1 MSPGGSGSPP
11 PGLHPNS
18 VRICLLA
25 YEPHGE
31 VRIPGTP
38 TPPTMKI
45 HPPTPRVPSLSL
57 KSRALLSACVCPLLL
72 ICGQASAQRTLAD
85 SAAEFSGIQGQ
96 EDWYYGYRNL
106 TLDGGGNDYDPEN
119 DFIAFPVDGTNFGS
133 DTNAWNGTIFDFFDA
148 GGNTT
153 NPPWTTLGVE
163 SSHPNGTN
171 QDEIHWTV
179 RRWTATEDDLTD
191 PTLLQVEW
199 FISKTAGNTNGQGV
213 TAQIHLNGTMVG
225 KTTIAGDDTTGIT
238 KTVFVTADVGD
249 HIDLVH
255 TSEGPGGNTAD
266 GSDSSLL
273 SMIIS
278 TIVDSDGD
286 QLPDAWEETWAPG
299 DLTVLSGGADFDSD
313 GLSDEEEFAN
323 GTDPGNADT
332 DGDGYP
338 DAEEIDGGSSPSN
351 ALSLP
356 QGAGLA
362 DSREQ
367 FSNVQGAEG
376 WISGYRNYSIDGG
389 GDNYD
394 PNSGF
399 IQFPAEAWR
408 EAQSQWRLAPGGAPW
423 TTLGAENTHPNGT
436 NSAPN
441 EEHWTIR
448 RWVASVDSPTDV
460 RVYWTH
466 RAANTAGDGT
476 TGAIHLNGERVDSIA
491 VSDGVGDTRSY
502 YLTINN
508 GDIIDQVVTPVGVSG
523 NRIDA
528 SDGSANWMRID
539 TKIPAA
545 PVQPNG
551 KYFIPMDAVDSDGD
565 SIPDFIE
572 IDLLGEDLTQLA
584 AGSDWDADGA
594 ADEIEVA
601 SGSNPTIGDTD
612 EDGVDDGAEIET
624 FETDPCNPDSDGDG
638 LNDGDEVF
646 GVPATDPNNAD
657 SDGDGFSDSEE
668 LQAGSDPNS
677 QGDTPL
683 SGTLADSVL
692 SFSEIQGESGWESG
706 YRNVTLDGGGID
718 YDHVADFVPFPAESW
733 RGTGWRLAPGG
744 APWTLL
750 EAENSHPNGTNSAP
764 NEEHWTV
771 RRWTAEGLDG
781 ESAVRI
787 SWSTRKVNPNGD
799 GVTGAVHLNGERL
812 DSAVVSDTAGVNRI
826 YYANISNG
834 DVLDLIL
841 SPQGRTSA
849 IDGSDGSANS
859 MRIDN
864 RIPAVAVQPD
874 GSLFIPANAPDT
886 DEDGIFD
893 LWEEVYF
900 PGDLDQ
906 LSAGSDYDSDGLP
919 DEEEFLAGTN
929 PTLADTDADGLA
941 DGAEAVAGT
950 DPRNSDTDNDSFGDF
965 HEVATGFDPLDGFS
979 NVAENF
985 TAIADSQFDFPFSDD
1000 PQGEYGWTHGY
1011 YDISA
1016 DGEPPANSNFI
1027 PFPSDGT
1034 PFLSEQNFWDGF
1046 AFDWSDA
1053 SGTPVNPPWTAL
1065 GALDGHP
1072 SGDNNGVVHWATRR
1086 WEVDQDAELALHYSV
1101 QKVSAGGNGVTAV
1114 LLHNGQQLH
1123 STTIAGDDILGQ
1135 TAWSFVDA
1143 RAGDYIELALSPRG
1157 VDGSDNDGSD
1167 GSNFYLIID
1176 PTIPENPLQPD
1187 GRPFSP
1193 GEVSD
1198 LRLIDFSYEEGN
1210 VILRWTSNQGQEY
1223 QAQQSSDLQNWTNIG
1238 ATATGAAGGE
1248 TEIIIPDAPAS
1259 ARYYRLLQ
1267 LEP

>member
-1 MSPGGSGSPP
+1 MS
-11 PGLHPNS
+11 
-18 VRICLLA
+18 
-25 YEPHGE
+25 
-31 VRIPGTP
+31 
-38 TPPTMKI
+38 PTMKI
-45 HPPTPRVPSLSL
+45 SPPTPRVPSLSL
-57 KSRALLSACVCPLLL
+57 KRRAILSACVCPLLL
-72 ICGQASAQRTLAD
+72 ICGQASAQSTLAD

-106 TLDGGGNDYDPEN
+106 TLDGGGNDYDPET

-171 QDEIHWTV
+171 QAETHWTV
-179 RRWTATEDDLTD
+179 RRWTATENDLTD

-199 FISKTAGNTNGQGV
+199 FISKTAGNPNGQGV
-213 TAQIHLNGTMVG
+213 TAQVHLNGTMVG

-238 KTVFVTADVGD
+238 KTVFMTADVGD

-299 DLTVLSGGADFDSD
+299 DLTVLSSGADFDSD

-338 DAEEIDGGSSPSN
+338 DVEEVDGGSSPSN
-351 ALSLP
+351 PLSLP

-367 FSNVQGAEG
+367 FSDVQGAEG
-376 WISGYRNYSIDGG
+376 WISGYRNYSTDGG

-399 IQFPAEAWR
+399 IDFPPDAWR
-408 EAQSQWRLAPGGAPW
+408 GDQWRLAPSGAPW

-523 NRIDA
+523 SRIDG

-551 KYFIPMDAVDSDGD
+551 KYFIPMDALDSDGD

-572 IDLLGEDLTQLA
+572 TDLLGEDLTQLA

-612 EDGVDDGAEIET
+612 GDGVDDGAEIET

-692 SFSEIQGESGWESG
+692 SFSETQGEGGWESG

-787 SWSTRKVNPNGD
+787 SWSTRKTNPNGD

-812 DSAVVSDTAGVNRI
+812 DSAVVSDTTGVNRI

-841 SPQGRTSA
+841 SPQGQTSA

-874 GSLFIPANAPDT
+874 GSLFIPSNAPDT

-900 PGDLDQ
+900 PDDLDQ

-1053 SGTPVNPPWTAL
+1053 SGTAVNPPWTAL

-1114 LLHNGQQLH
+1114 LLHNGQRLH
-1123 STTIAGDDILGQ
+1123 STTIAGDDTLGQ

-1193 GEVSD
+1193 GEVAS
-1198 LRLIDFSYEEGN
+1198 LRLIDFSYQEGN
-1210 VILRWTSNQGQEY
+1210 VTLRWISNQGQEY
-1223 QAQQSSDLQNWTNIG
+1223 QAQQSSDLQNWSNIG
-1238 ATATGAAGGE
+1238 ATVPGAAGGE
-1248 TEIIIPDAPAS
+1248 TEIVIPDAPAS

>member
-1 MSPGGSGSPP
+1 MS
-11 PGLHPNS
+11 
-18 VRICLLA
+18 
-25 YEPHGE
+25 
-31 VRIPGTP
+31 
-38 TPPTMKI
+38 PTMKI
-45 HPPTPRVPSLSL
+45 SPLTPRVPSLSL
-57 KSRALLSACVCPLLL
+57 KRRALLSACVCPLLL
-72 ICGQASAQRTLAD
+72 ICGQASAQSTLAD

-106 TLDGGGNDYDPEN
+106 TLDGGGNDYDPET

-133 DTNAWNGTIFDFFDA
+133 DTNTWNGTIFDFFDA

-171 QDEIHWTV
+171 QTETHWTV
-179 RRWTATEDDLTD
+179 RRWTATENDLTD

-199 FISKTAGNTNGQGV
+199 FISKTAGNPNGQGV
-213 TAQIHLNGTMVG
+213 TAQLHLNGTMVG

-238 KTVFVTADVGD
+238 KTVFVTADAGD

-299 DLTVLSGGADFDSD
+299 DLTVLSRGADFDSD

-338 DAEEIDGGSSPSN
+338 DVEEVDGGSSPSN
-351 ALSLP
+351 PLSLP

-367 FSNVQGAEG
+367 FSDVQGAEG
-376 WISGYRNYSIDGG
+376 WISGYRNYSTDGG

-399 IQFPAEAWR
+399 IDFPPDSWR
-408 EAQSQWRLAPGGAPW
+408 GDQWRLAPSGAPW
-423 TTLGAENTHPNGT
+423 TALGAENTHPNGT

-523 NRIDA
+523 SRIDG

-545 PVQPNG
+545 PVQPDG
-551 KYFIPMDAVDSDGD
+551 KYFIPMDALDSDGD

-572 IDLLGEDLTQLA
+572 TDLLGEDLTQLA

-601 SGSNPTIGDTD
+601 SGSNPTISDTD
-612 EDGVDDGAEIET
+612 GDGVDDGAEIET

-692 SFSEIQGESGWESG
+692 SFSATQGESGWESG
-706 YRNVTLDGGGID
+706 YRNVSLDGGGID

-812 DSAVVSDTAGVNRI
+812 DSAVVSDTTGVNRI

-841 SPQGRTSA
+841 SPQGQTSA

-864 RIPAVAVQPD
+864 RIPAVAIQPD

-900 PGDLDQ
+900 PGNLDQ
-906 LSAGSDYDSDGLP
+906 LSAGSDYDSDGLL

-1027 PFPSDGT
+1027 LFPSDGT

-1053 SGTPVNPPWTAL
+1053 SGTAVNPPWTAL

-1114 LLHNGQQLH
+1114 LLHNGQRLH
-1123 STTIAGDDILGQ
+1123 STTIAGDDTLGQ

-1143 RAGDYIELALSPRG
+1143 RAGDSIELALSPRG
-1157 VDGSDNDGSD
+1157 LDGSDNDGSD

-1193 GEVSD
+1193 GEVAS

-1210 VILRWTSNQGQEY
+1210 VTLRWTSDQGQDY
-1223 QAQQSSDLQNWTNIG
+1223 QAQQSSDLQNWSNIG
-1238 ATATGAAGGE
+1238 ATVPGAAGGE
-1248 TEIIIPDAPAS
+1248 TEIVIPDAPAS

>member
-1 MSPGGSGSPP
+1 MS
-11 PGLHPNS
+11 
-18 VRICLLA
+18 
-25 YEPHGE
+25 
-31 VRIPGTP
+31 
-38 TPPTMKI
+38 PTMKI
-45 HPPTPRVPSLSL
+45 SPLTPRVPSLSL
-57 KSRALLSACVCPLLL
+57 KRRALLSACVCPLLL
-72 ICGQASAQRTLAD
+72 ICGQASAQSTLAD

-106 TLDGGGNDYDPEN
+106 TLDGGGNDYDPET

-171 QDEIHWTV
+171 QTETHWTV
-179 RRWTATEDDLTD
+179 RRWTATENDLTD

-199 FISKTAGNTNGQGV
+199 FISKTAGNPNGQGV
-213 TAQIHLNGTMVG
+213 TAQLHLNGTMVG

-238 KTVFVTADVGD
+238 KTVFVTADAGD

-299 DLTVLSGGADFDSD
+299 DLTVLSSGADFDSD

-338 DAEEIDGGSSPSN
+338 DVEEVDGGSSPSN
-351 ALSLP
+351 PLSLP

-367 FSNVQGAEG
+367 FSDVQGAEG
-376 WISGYRNYSIDGG
+376 WISGYRNYSTDGG

-399 IQFPAEAWR
+399 IDFPPDAWR
-408 EAQSQWRLAPGGAPW
+408 GDQWRLAPSGAPW

-523 NRIDA
+523 SRIDG

-545 PVQPNG
+545 PVQPDG
-551 KYFIPMDAVDSDGD
+551 KYFIPMDALDSDGD

-572 IDLLGEDLTQLA
+572 TDLLGEDLTQLA

-601 SGSNPTIGDTD
+601 SGSNPTISDTD
-612 EDGVDDGAEIET
+612 GDGVDDGAEIET

-692 SFSEIQGESGWESG
+692 SFSATQGESGWESG
-706 YRNVTLDGGGID
+706 YRNVSLDGGGID

-812 DSAVVSDTAGVNRI
+812 DSAVVSDTTGVNRI

-841 SPQGRTSA
+841 SPQGQTSA

-864 RIPAVAVQPD
+864 RIPAVAIQPD

-900 PGDLDQ
+900 PGNLDQ
-906 LSAGSDYDSDGLP
+906 LSAGSDYDSDGLL

-1027 PFPSDGT
+1027 LFPSDGT

-1053 SGTPVNPPWTAL
+1053 SGTAVNPPWTAL

-1114 LLHNGQQLH
+1114 LLHNGQRLH
-1123 STTIAGDDILGQ
+1123 STTIAGDDTLGQ

-1143 RAGDYIELALSPRG
+1143 RAGDSIELALSPRG
-1157 VDGSDNDGSD
+1157 LDGSDNDGSD

-1193 GEVSD
+1193 GEVAS

-1210 VILRWTSNQGQEY
+1210 VTLRWTSDQGQDY
-1223 QAQQSSDLQNWTNIG
+1223 QTQQSSDLQNWSNIG
-1238 ATATGAAGGE
+1238 ATVPGAAGGE
-1248 TEIIIPDAPAS
+1248 TEIVIPDAPAS

>member
-1 MSPGGSGSPP
+1 MS
-11 PGLHPNS
+11 
-18 VRICLLA
+18 
-25 YEPHGE
+25 
-31 VRIPGTP
+31 
-38 TPPTMKI
+38 PTMKI
-45 HPPTPRVPSLSL
+45 SPLTPRVPSLSL
-57 KSRALLSACVCPLLL
+57 KRRALLSACVCPLLL
-72 ICGQASAQRTLAD
+72 ICGQASAQSTLAD

-106 TLDGGGNDYDPEN
+106 TLDGGGNDYDPET

-171 QDEIHWTV
+171 QTETHWTV
-179 RRWTATEDDLTD
+179 RRWTATENDLTD

-199 FISKTAGNTNGQGV
+199 FISKTAGNPNGQGV
-213 TAQIHLNGTMVG
+213 TAQLHLNGTMVG

-238 KTVFVTADVGD
+238 KTVFVTADAGD

-299 DLTVLSGGADFDSD
+299 DLTVLSSGADFDSD

-338 DAEEIDGGSSPSN
+338 DVEEVDGGSSPSN
-351 ALSLP
+351 PLSLP

-367 FSNVQGAEG
+367 FSDVQGAEG
-376 WISGYRNYSIDGG
+376 WISGYRNYSTDGG

-399 IQFPAEAWR
+399 IDFPPDAWR
-408 EAQSQWRLAPGGAPW
+408 GDQWRLAPSGAPW

-523 NRIDA
+523 SRIDG

-545 PVQPNG
+545 PVQPDG
-551 KYFIPMDAVDSDGD
+551 KYFIPMDALDSDGD

-572 IDLLGEDLTQLA
+572 TDLLGEDLTQLA

-601 SGSNPTIGDTD
+601 SGSNPTISDTD
-612 EDGVDDGAEIET
+612 GDGVDDGAEIET

-692 SFSEIQGESGWESG
+692 SFSATQGESGWESG
-706 YRNVTLDGGGID
+706 YRNVSLDGGGID

-812 DSAVVSDTAGVNRI
+812 DSAVVSDTTGVNRI

-841 SPQGRTSA
+841 SPQGQTSA

-864 RIPAVAVQPD
+864 RIPAVAIQPD

-900 PGDLDQ
+900 PGNLDQ
-906 LSAGSDYDSDGLP
+906 LSAGSDYDSDGLL

-1027 PFPSDGT
+1027 LFPSDGT

-1053 SGTPVNPPWTAL
+1053 SGTAVNPPWTAL

-1114 LLHNGQQLH
+1114 LLHNGQRLH
-1123 STTIAGDDILGQ
+1123 STTIAGDDTLGQ

-1143 RAGDYIELALSPRG
+1143 RAGDSIELALSPRG
-1157 VDGSDNDGSD
+1157 LDGSDNDGSD

-1193 GEVSD
+1193 GEVAS

-1210 VILRWTSNQGQEY
+1210 VTLRWTSDQGQDY
-1223 QAQQSSDLQNWTNIG
+1223 QAQQSSDLQNWSNIG
-1238 ATATGAAGGE
+1238 ATVPGAAGGE
-1248 TEIIIPDAPAS
+1248 TEIVIPDAPAS

>member
-1 MSPGGSGSPP
+1 
-11 PGLHPNS
+11 
-18 VRICLLA
+18 
-25 YEPHGE
+25 
-31 VRIPGTP
+31 
-38 TPPTMKI
+38 MKI
-45 HPPTPRVPSLSL
+45 SPPTPRVPSLSL
-57 KSRALLSACVCPLLL
+57 KRRALLSACVCPLLL
-72 ICGQASAQRTLAD
+72 ICGQASAQSTLAD

-106 TLDGGGNDYDPEN
+106 TLDGGGNDYDPET

-171 QDEIHWTV
+171 QTETHWTV
-179 RRWTATEDDLTD
+179 RRWTATENDLTD

-199 FISKTAGNTNGQGV
+199 FISKTAGNPNGQGV
-213 TAQIHLNGTMVG
+213 TAQLHLNGTMVG

-238 KTVFVTADVGD
+238 KTVFVTADAGD

-299 DLTVLSGGADFDSD
+299 DLTVLSRGADFDSD

-338 DAEEIDGGSSPSN
+338 DVEEVDGGSSPSN
-351 ALSLP
+351 PLSLP

-367 FSNVQGAEG
+367 FSDVQGAEG
-376 WISGYRNYSIDGG
+376 WISGYRNYSTDGG

-399 IQFPAEAWR
+399 IDFPPDAWR
-408 EAQSQWRLAPGGAPW
+408 GDQWRLAPSGAPW

-523 NRIDA
+523 SRIDG

-545 PVQPNG
+545 PVQPDG
-551 KYFIPMDAVDSDGD
+551 KYFIPMDALDSDGD

-572 IDLLGEDLTQLA
+572 TDLLGEDLTQLA

-601 SGSNPTIGDTD
+601 SGSNPTISDTD
-612 EDGVDDGAEIET
+612 GDGVDDGAEIET

-692 SFSEIQGESGWESG
+692 SFSATQGESGWESG
-706 YRNVTLDGGGID
+706 YRNVSLDGGGID

-812 DSAVVSDTAGVNRI
+812 DSAVVSDTTGVNRI

-841 SPQGRTSA
+841 SPQGQTSA

-864 RIPAVAVQPD
+864 RIPAVAIQPD

-900 PGDLDQ
+900 PGNLDQ
-906 LSAGSDYDSDGLP
+906 LSAGSDYDSDGLL

-1027 PFPSDGT
+1027 LFPSDGT

-1053 SGTPVNPPWTAL
+1053 SGTAVNPPWTAL

-1114 LLHNGQQLH
+1114 LLHNGQRLH
-1123 STTIAGDDILGQ
+1123 STTIAGDDTLGQ

-1143 RAGDYIELALSPRG
+1143 RAGDSIELALSPRG
-1157 VDGSDNDGSD
+1157 LDGSDNDGSD

-1193 GEVSD
+1193 GEVAS

-1210 VILRWTSNQGQEY
+1210 VTLRWTSDQGQDY
-1223 QAQQSSDLQNWTNIG
+1223 QAQQSSDLQNWSNIG
-1238 ATATGAAGGE
+1238 ATVPGAAGGE
-1248 TEIIIPDAPAS
+1248 TEIVIPDAPAS

>member
-1 MSPGGSGSPP
+1 MS
-11 PGLHPNS
+11 
-18 VRICLLA
+18 
-25 YEPHGE
+25 
-31 VRIPGTP
+31 
-38 TPPTMKI
+38 PTMKI
-45 HPPTPRVPSLSL
+45 SPLTPRVPSLSL
-57 KSRALLSACVCPLLL
+57 KRRALLSACVCPLLL
-72 ICGQASAQRTLAD
+72 ICGQASAQSTLAD

-106 TLDGGGNDYDPEN
+106 TLDGGGNDYDPET

-171 QDEIHWTV
+171 QTETHWTV
-179 RRWTATEDDLTD
+179 RRWTATENDLTD

-199 FISKTAGNTNGQGV
+199 FISKTAGNPNGQGV
-213 TAQIHLNGTMVG
+213 TAQLHLNGTMVG

-238 KTVFVTADVGD
+238 KTVFVTADAGD

-299 DLTVLSGGADFDSD
+299 DLTVLSSGADFDSD

-323 GTDPGNADT
+323 GTDPWNADT

-338 DAEEIDGGSSPSN
+338 DVEEVDGGSSPSN
-351 ALSLP
+351 PLSLP

-367 FSNVQGAEG
+367 FSDVQGAEG
-376 WISGYRNYSIDGG
+376 WISGYRNYSTDGG

-399 IQFPAEAWR
+399 IDFPPDAWR
-408 EAQSQWRLAPGGAPW
+408 GDQWRLAPSGAPW

-523 NRIDA
+523 SRIDG

-545 PVQPNG
+545 PVQPDG
-551 KYFIPMDAVDSDGD
+551 KYFIPMDALDSDGD

-572 IDLLGEDLTQLA
+572 TDLLGEDLTQLA

-601 SGSNPTIGDTD
+601 SGSNPTISDTD
-612 EDGVDDGAEIET
+612 GDGVDDGAEIET

-692 SFSEIQGESGWESG
+692 SFSATQGESGWESG
-706 YRNVTLDGGGID
+706 YRNVSLDGGGID

-812 DSAVVSDTAGVNRI
+812 DSAVVSDTTGVNRI

-841 SPQGRTSA
+841 SPQGQTSA

-864 RIPAVAVQPD
+864 RIPAVAIQPD

-900 PGDLDQ
+900 PGNLDQ
-906 LSAGSDYDSDGLP
+906 LSAGSDYDSDGLL

-1027 PFPSDGT
+1027 LFPSDGT

-1053 SGTPVNPPWTAL
+1053 SGTAVNPPWTAL

-1114 LLHNGQQLH
+1114 LLHNGQRLH
-1123 STTIAGDDILGQ
+1123 STTIAGDDTLGQ

-1143 RAGDYIELALSPRG
+1143 RAGDSIELALSPRG
-1157 VDGSDNDGSD
+1157 LDGSDNDGSD

-1193 GEVSD
+1193 GEVAS

-1210 VILRWTSNQGQEY
+1210 VTLRWTSDQGQDY
-1223 QAQQSSDLQNWTNIG
+1223 QAQQSSDLQNWSNIG
-1238 ATATGAAGGE
+1238 ATVPGAAGGE
-1248 TEIIIPDAPAS
+1248 TEIVIPDAPAS

>member
-1 MSPGGSGSPP
+1 MS
-11 PGLHPNS
+11 
-18 VRICLLA
+18 
-25 YEPHGE
+25 
-31 VRIPGTP
+31 
-38 TPPTMKI
+38 PTMKI
-45 HPPTPRVPSLSL
+45 SPPTPRVPSLSL
-57 KSRALLSACVCPLLL
+57 KRRAILSACVCPLLL
-72 ICGQASAQRTLAD
+72 ICGQASAQSTLAD

-106 TLDGGGNDYDPEN
+106 TLDGGGNDYDPET

-171 QDEIHWTV
+171 QAETHWTV
-179 RRWTATEDDLTD
+179 RRWTATENDLTD

-199 FISKTAGNTNGQGV
+199 FISKTAGNPNGQGV
-213 TAQIHLNGTMVG
+213 TAQVHLNGTMVG

-238 KTVFVTADVGD
+238 KTVFMTADVGD

-299 DLTVLSGGADFDSD
+299 DLTVLSSGADFDSD

-338 DAEEIDGGSSPSN
+338 DVEEVDGGSSPSN
-351 ALSLP
+351 PLSLP

-367 FSNVQGAEG
+367 FSDVQGAEG
-376 WISGYRNYSIDGG
+376 WISGYRNYSTDGG

-399 IQFPAEAWR
+399 IDFPPDAWR
-408 EAQSQWRLAPGGAPW
+408 GDQWRLAPSGAPW

-523 NRIDA
+523 SRIDG

-545 PVQPNG
+545 PVQPSG
-551 KYFIPMDAVDSDGD
+551 KYFIPMDALDSDGD

-572 IDLLGEDLTQLA
+572 TDLLGEDLTQLA

-612 EDGVDDGAEIET
+612 GDGVADGAEIET

-692 SFSEIQGESGWESG
+692 SFSETQGEGGWESG

-787 SWSTRKVNPNGD
+787 SWSTRKTNPNGD

-812 DSAVVSDTAGVNRI
+812 DSAVVSDTTGVNRI

-841 SPQGRTSA
+841 SPQGQTSA

-874 GSLFIPANAPDT
+874 GSLFIPSNAPDT

-900 PGDLDQ
+900 PDDLDQ

-1053 SGTPVNPPWTAL
+1053 SGTAINPPWTAL

-1086 WEVDQDAELALHYSV
+1086 WEVNQDAELALHYSV

-1114 LLHNGQQLH
+1114 LLHNGQRLH
-1123 STTIAGDDILGQ
+1123 STTIAGDDTLGQ

-1157 VDGSDNDGSD
+1157 VDGTDNDGSD

-1193 GEVSD
+1193 GEVAS
-1198 LRLIDFSYEEGN
+1198 LRLIDFSYQEGN
-1210 VILRWTSNQGQEY
+1210 VTLRWISNQGQEY
-1223 QAQQSSDLQNWTNIG
+1223 QAQQSSDLQNWSNIG
-1238 ATATGAAGGE
+1238 ATVPGAAGGE
-1248 TEIIIPDAPAS
+1248 TEIVIPDAPAS

>member
-1 MSPGGSGSPP
+1 MS
-11 PGLHPNS
+11 
-18 VRICLLA
+18 
-25 YEPHGE
+25 
-31 VRIPGTP
+31 
-38 TPPTMKI
+38 PTMKI
-45 HPPTPRVPSLSL
+45 SPPTPRVPSLSL
-57 KSRALLSACVCPLLL
+57 KRRALLSACVCPLLL
-72 ICGQASAQRTLAD
+72 ICGQASAQSTLAD

-106 TLDGGGNDYDPEN
+106 TLDGGGNDYDPET

-171 QDEIHWTV
+171 QTETHWTV
-179 RRWTATEDDLTD
+179 RRWTATENDLTD

-199 FISKTAGNTNGQGV
+199 FISKTAGNPNGQGV
-213 TAQIHLNGTMVG
+213 TAQLHLNGTMVG

-238 KTVFVTADVGD
+238 KTVFVTADAGD

-299 DLTVLSGGADFDSD
+299 DLTVLSSGADFDSD

-338 DAEEIDGGSSPSN
+338 DVEEVDGGSSPSN
-351 ALSLP
+351 PLSLP

-367 FSNVQGAEG
+367 FSDVQGAEG
-376 WISGYRNYSIDGG
+376 WISGYRNYSTDGG

-399 IQFPAEAWR
+399 IDFPPDAWR
-408 EAQSQWRLAPGGAPW
+408 GDQWRLAPSGAPW

-523 NRIDA
+523 SRIDG

-545 PVQPNG
+545 PVQPDG
-551 KYFIPMDAVDSDGD
+551 KYFIPMDALDSDGD

-572 IDLLGEDLTQLA
+572 TDLLGEDLTQLA

-601 SGSNPTIGDTD
+601 SGSNPTISDTD
-612 EDGVDDGAEIET
+612 GDGVDDGAEIET

-692 SFSEIQGESGWESG
+692 SFSATQGESGWESG
-706 YRNVTLDGGGID
+706 YRNVSLDGGGID

-812 DSAVVSDTAGVNRI
+812 DSAVVSDTTGVNRI

-841 SPQGRTSA
+841 SPQGQTSA

-864 RIPAVAVQPD
+864 RIPAVAIQPD

-900 PGDLDQ
+900 PGNLDQ
-906 LSAGSDYDSDGLP
+906 LSAGSDYDSDGLL

-1027 PFPSDGT
+1027 LFPSDGT

-1053 SGTPVNPPWTAL
+1053 SGTAVNPPWTAL

-1114 LLHNGQQLH
+1114 LLHNGQRLH
-1123 STTIAGDDILGQ
+1123 STTIAGDDTLGQ

-1143 RAGDYIELALSPRG
+1143 RAGDSIELALSPRG
-1157 VDGSDNDGSD
+1157 LDGSDNDGSD

-1193 GEVSD
+1193 GEVAS

-1210 VILRWTSNQGQEY
+1210 VTLRWTSDQGQDY
-1223 QAQQSSDLQNWTNIG
+1223 QTQQSSDLQNWSNIG
-1238 ATATGAAGGE
+1238 ATVPGAAGGE
-1248 TEIIIPDAPAS
+1248 TEIVIPDAPAS

>member
-1 MSPGGSGSPP
+1 MS
-11 PGLHPNS
+11 
-18 VRICLLA
+18 
-25 YEPHGE
+25 
-31 VRIPGTP
+31 
-38 TPPTMKI
+38 PTMKI
-45 HPPTPRVPSLSL
+45 SPPTPRVPSLSL
-57 KSRALLSACVCPLLL
+57 KRRAILSACVCPLLL
-72 ICGQASAQRTLAD
+72 ICGQASAQSTLAD

-106 TLDGGGNDYDPEN
+106 TLDGGGNDYDPET

-171 QDEIHWTV
+171 QAETHWTV
-179 RRWTATEDDLTD
+179 RRWTATENDLTD

-199 FISKTAGNTNGQGV
+199 FISKTAGNPNGQGV
-213 TAQIHLNGTMVG
+213 TAQVHLNGTMVG

-238 KTVFVTADVGD
+238 KTVFMTADVGD

-299 DLTVLSGGADFDSD
+299 DLTVLSSGADFDSD

-338 DAEEIDGGSSPSN
+338 DVEEVDGGSSPSN
-351 ALSLP
+351 PLSLP

-367 FSNVQGAEG
+367 FSDVQGAEG
-376 WISGYRNYSIDGG
+376 WISGYRNYSTDGG

-399 IQFPAEAWR
+399 IDFPPDAWR
-408 EAQSQWRLAPGGAPW
+408 GDQWRLAPSGAPW

-523 NRIDA
+523 SRIDG

-551 KYFIPMDAVDSDGD
+551 KYFIPMDALDSDGD

-572 IDLLGEDLTQLA
+572 TDLLGEDLTQLA

-612 EDGVDDGAEIET
+612 GDGVDDGAEIET

-692 SFSEIQGESGWESG
+692 SFSETQGEGGWESG

-787 SWSTRKVNPNGD
+787 SWSTRKTNPNGD

-812 DSAVVSDTAGVNRI
+812 DSAVVSDTTGVNRI

-841 SPQGRTSA
+841 SPQGQTSA

-874 GSLFIPANAPDT
+874 GSLFIPSNAPDT

-900 PGDLDQ
+900 PDDLDQ

-1053 SGTPVNPPWTAL
+1053 SGTAINPPWTAL

-1114 LLHNGQQLH
+1114 LLHNGQRLH
-1123 STTIAGDDILGQ
+1123 STTIAGDDTLGQ

-1193 GEVSD
+1193 GEVAS
-1198 LRLIDFSYEEGN
+1198 LRLIDFSYQEGN
-1210 VILRWTSNQGQEY
+1210 VTLRWISNQGQEY

>member
-1 MSPGGSGSPP
+1 MPSMMK
-11 PGLHPNS
+11 
-18 VRICLLA
+18 IA
-25 YEPHGE
+25 
-31 VRIPGTP
+31 
-38 TPPTMKI
+38 PPTR
-45 HPPTPRVPSLSL
+45 PLPSLLL
-57 KSRALLSACVCPLLL
+57 KYRALVSASVCPLLL
-72 ICGQASAQRTLAD
+72 FCSQASAQSILAD

-106 TLDGGGNDYDPEN
+106 TLDGGGNDYDPEA
-119 DFIAFPVDGTNFGS
+119 DFIAFPVDGTVFGS
-133 DTNAWNGTIFDFFDA
+133 DTNAWNGNIFDFFDA

-153 NPPWTTLGVE
+153 NPPWTTLGAE
-163 SSHPNGTN
+163 TSHPNGTN
-171 QDEIHWTV
+171 QSETHWTV
-179 RRWTATEDDLTD
+179 RRWTASENDLTD
-191 PTLLQVEW
+191 PSFLQVEW
-199 FISKTAGNTNGQGV
+199 FISKSAGNPNGEGV
-213 TAQIHLNGTMVG
+213 TAQVHLNGTMVG

-238 KTVFVTADVGD
+238 KTVFVTAGVGD

-266 GSDSSLL
+266 GSDSSLV
-273 SMIIS
+273 SMVIS
-278 TIVDSDGD
+278 TIVDTDDD
-286 QLPDAWEETWAPG
+286 QLPDAWEESWAPG
-299 DLTVLSGGADFDSD
+299 DLTVLSSGADFDSD

-338 DAEEIDGGSSPSN
+338 DAEEIDSGSSPGN

-356 QGAGLA
+356 LGAGLA

-367 FSNVQGAEG
+367 FSNVQGADG
-376 WISGYRNYSIDGG
+376 WISGYRNYTIDGG

-394 PNSGF
+394 PDSGF
-399 IQFPAEAWR
+399 IQFPAESWR
-408 EAQSQWRLAPGGAPW
+408 EAQSQWRLAPSGAPW

-460 RVYWTH
+460 RVYWRH
-466 RAANTAGDGT
+466 RAQNTAGDGT

-491 VSDGVGDTRSY
+491 VSDGVGDIRSY
-502 YLTINN
+502 YLTIDN

-523 NRIDA
+523 SRIDG

-539 TKIPAA
+539 TRIPAA

-551 KYFIPMDAVDSDGD
+551 KYFIPMDALDLDSD

-572 IDLLGEDLTQLA
+572 TDLLGEDLTLLA

-594 ADEIEVA
+594 TDEVEVA

-612 EDGVDDGAEIET
+612 GDGVDDGAEIET
-624 FETDPCNPDSDGDG
+624 FGTDPCNPDSDGDG

-646 GVPATDPNNAD
+646 GVPATDPSNAD
-657 SDGDGFSDSEE
+657 SDGDGFSDGEE

-692 SFSEIQGESGWESG
+692 SFSQIQGEDGWESG
-706 YRNVTLDGGGID
+706 YRNVSLDGGGID
-718 YDHVADFVPFPAESW
+718 YDHISDFIPFPAESW
-733 RGTGWRLAPGG
+733 RGAGWRLAPGG

-750 EAENSHPNGTNSAP
+750 EAENSHPNGSNSAP

-771 RRWTAEGLDG
+771 RRWTATGLDG

-799 GVTGAVHLNGERL
+799 GVTGALHLNGERL
-812 DSAVVSDTAGVNRI
+812 DSAVVSDTTGVDRI
-826 YYANISNG
+826 YYANITNG

-841 SPQGRTSA
+841 SPQGQTSA
-849 IDGSDGSANS
+849 VDGSDGSANS

-864 RIPAVAVQPD
+864 RIPAVALQPD
-874 GSLFIPANAPDT
+874 GSLFIPSNAPDT

-893 LWEEVYF
+893 LWEELFF
-900 PGDLDQ
+900 PGDLEQ
-906 LSAGSDYDSDGLP
+906 LSTDGDYDSDGLT
-919 DEEEFLAGTN
+919 DDAEFLAGTD
-929 PTLADTDADGLA
+929 PTLSDTDGDGLV
-941 DGAEAVAGT
+941 DGAEADAGT
-950 DPRNSDTDNDSFGDF
+950 DPRNPDTDNDSFGDF

-1011 YDISA
+1011 YDITA

-1027 PFPSDGT
+1027 LFPSDGT
-1034 PFLSEQNFWDGF
+1034 PFPSEQNFWDGF

-1053 SGTPVNPPWTAL
+1053 SGNAVNPPWTAL

-1101 QKVSAGGNGVTAV
+1101 QKVSAGGNGVTAI

-1123 STTIAGDDILGQ
+1123 STTIAGDDTLGQ

-1157 VDGSDNDGSD
+1157 IDGSDNDGSD

-1187 GRPFSP
+1187 GSPFSP
-1193 GEVSD
+1193 GEEAS
-1198 LRLIDFSYEEGN
+1198 LRLIDFSYQEGN
-1210 VILRWTSNQGQEY
+1210 VTLRWTSNQGQDY
-1223 QAQQSSDLQNWTNIG
+1223 QVQQSSDLQNWSNIG
-1238 ATATGAAGGE
+1238 TTVPGAAGGE

-1267 LEP
+1267 LAP

>member
-1 MSPGGSGSPP
+1 MS
-11 PGLHPNS
+11 
-18 VRICLLA
+18 
-25 YEPHGE
+25 
-31 VRIPGTP
+31 
-38 TPPTMKI
+38 PTMKI
-45 HPPTPRVPSLSL
+45 SPLTPRVPSLSL
-57 KSRALLSACVCPLLL
+57 KRRALLSACVCPLLL
-72 ICGQASAQRTLAD
+72 ICGQASAQSTLAD

-106 TLDGGGNDYDPEN
+106 TLDGGGNDYDPET

-171 QDEIHWTV
+171 QTETHWTV
-179 RRWTATEDDLTD
+179 RRWTATENDLTD

-199 FISKTAGNTNGQGV
+199 FISKTAGNPNGQGV
-213 TAQIHLNGTMVG
+213 TAQLHLNGTMVG

-238 KTVFVTADVGD
+238 KTVFVTADAGD

-299 DLTVLSGGADFDSD
+299 DLTVLSSGADFDSD

-338 DAEEIDGGSSPSN
+338 DVEEVDGGSSPSN
-351 ALSLP
+351 PLSLP

-367 FSNVQGAEG
+367 FSDVQGAEG
-376 WISGYRNYSIDGG
+376 WISGYRNYSTDGG

-399 IQFPAEAWR
+399 IDFPPDSWR
-408 EAQSQWRLAPGGAPW
+408 GDQWRLAPSGAPW
-423 TTLGAENTHPNGT
+423 TALGAENTHPNGT

-523 NRIDA
+523 SRIDG

-545 PVQPNG
+545 PVQPDG
-551 KYFIPMDAVDSDGD
+551 KYFIPMDALDSDGD

-572 IDLLGEDLTQLA
+572 TDLLGEDLTQLA

-601 SGSNPTIGDTD
+601 SGSNPTISDTD
-612 EDGVDDGAEIET
+612 GDGVDDGAEIET

-692 SFSEIQGESGWESG
+692 SFSATQGESGWESG
-706 YRNVTLDGGGID
+706 YRNVSLDGGGID

-812 DSAVVSDTAGVNRI
+812 DSAVVSNTTGVNRI

-841 SPQGRTSA
+841 SPQGQTSA

-864 RIPAVAVQPD
+864 RIPAVAIQPD

-900 PGDLDQ
+900 PGNLDQ
-906 LSAGSDYDSDGLP
+906 LSAGSDYDSDGLL

-1027 PFPSDGT
+1027 LFPSDGT

-1053 SGTPVNPPWTAL
+1053 SGTAVNPPWTAL

-1114 LLHNGQQLH
+1114 LLHNGQRLH
-1123 STTIAGDDILGQ
+1123 STTIAGDDTLGQ

-1143 RAGDYIELALSPRG
+1143 RAGDSIELALSPRG
-1157 VDGSDNDGSD
+1157 LDGSDNDGSD

-1193 GEVSD
+1193 GEVAS

-1210 VILRWTSNQGQEY
+1210 VTLRWTSDQGQDY
-1223 QAQQSSDLQNWTNIG
+1223 QAQQSSDLQNWSNIG
-1238 ATATGAAGGE
+1238 ATVPGAAGGE
-1248 TEIIIPDAPAS
+1248 TEIVIPDAPAS

>member
-1 MSPGGSGSPP
+1 MS
-11 PGLHPNS
+11 
-18 VRICLLA
+18 
-25 YEPHGE
+25 
-31 VRIPGTP
+31 
-38 TPPTMKI
+38 PTMKI
-45 HPPTPRVPSLSL
+45 SPPTPRVPSLSL
-57 KSRALLSACVCPLLL
+57 KRRALLSACVCPLLL
-72 ICGQASAQRTLAD
+72 ICGQASAQSTLAD

-106 TLDGGGNDYDPEN
+106 TLDGGGNDYDPET

-171 QDEIHWTV
+171 QTETHWTV
-179 RRWTATEDDLTD
+179 RRWTATENDLTD

-199 FISKTAGNTNGQGV
+199 FISKTAGNPNGQGV
-213 TAQIHLNGTMVG
+213 TAQLHLNGTMVG

-238 KTVFVTADVGD
+238 KTVFVTADAGD

-299 DLTVLSGGADFDSD
+299 DLTVLSSGADFDSD

-338 DAEEIDGGSSPSN
+338 DVEEVDGGSSPSN
-351 ALSLP
+351 PLSLP

-367 FSNVQGAEG
+367 FSDVQGAEG
-376 WISGYRNYSIDGG
+376 WISGYRNYSTDGG

-399 IQFPAEAWR
+399 IDFPPDAWR
-408 EAQSQWRLAPGGAPW
+408 GDQWRLAPSGAPW

-523 NRIDA
+523 SRIDG

-545 PVQPNG
+545 PVQPDG
-551 KYFIPMDAVDSDGD
+551 KYFIPMDALDSDGD

-572 IDLLGEDLTQLA
+572 TDLLGEDLTQLA

-601 SGSNPTIGDTD
+601 SGSNPTISDTD
-612 EDGVDDGAEIET
+612 GDGVDDGAEIET

-692 SFSEIQGESGWESG
+692 SFSATQGESGWESG
-706 YRNVTLDGGGID
+706 YRNVSLDGGGID

-812 DSAVVSDTAGVNRI
+812 DSAVVSDTTGVNRI

-841 SPQGRTSA
+841 SPQGQTSA

-864 RIPAVAVQPD
+864 RIPAVAIQPD

-900 PGDLDQ
+900 PGNLDQ
-906 LSAGSDYDSDGLP
+906 LSAGSDYDSDGLL

-1027 PFPSDGT
+1027 LFPSDGT

-1053 SGTPVNPPWTAL
+1053 SGTAVNPPWTAL

-1114 LLHNGQQLH
+1114 LLHNGQRLH
-1123 STTIAGDDILGQ
+1123 STTIAGDDTLGQ

-1143 RAGDYIELALSPRG
+1143 RAGDSIELALSPRG
-1157 VDGSDNDGSD
+1157 LDGSDNDGSD

-1193 GEVSD
+1193 GEVAS

-1210 VILRWTSNQGQEY
+1210 VTLRWTSDQGQDY
-1223 QAQQSSDLQNWTNIG
+1223 QAQQSSDLQNWSNIG
-1238 ATATGAAGGE
+1238 ATVPGAAGGE
-1248 TEIIIPDAPAS
+1248 TEIVIPDAPAS

>member
-1 MSPGGSGSPP
+1 MS
-11 PGLHPNS
+11 
-18 VRICLLA
+18 
-25 YEPHGE
+25 
-31 VRIPGTP
+31 
-38 TPPTMKI
+38 PTMKI
-45 HPPTPRVPSLSL
+45 SPPTPRVPSLSL
-57 KSRALLSACVCPLLL
+57 KRRALLSACVCPLLL
-72 ICGQASAQRTLAD
+72 ICGQASAQSTLAD

-106 TLDGGGNDYDPEN
+106 TLDGGGNDYDPET

-171 QDEIHWTV
+171 QTETHWTV
-179 RRWTATEDDLTD
+179 RRWTATENDLTD

-199 FISKTAGNTNGQGV
+199 FISKTAGNPNGQGV
-213 TAQIHLNGTMVG
+213 TAQLHLNGTMVG

-238 KTVFVTADVGD
+238 KTVFVTADAGD

-299 DLTVLSGGADFDSD
+299 DLTVLSRGADFDSD

-338 DAEEIDGGSSPSN
+338 DVEEVDGGSSPSN
-351 ALSLP
+351 PLSLP

-367 FSNVQGAEG
+367 FSDVQGAEG
-376 WISGYRNYSIDGG
+376 WISGYRNYSTDGG

-399 IQFPAEAWR
+399 IDFPPDAWR
-408 EAQSQWRLAPGGAPW
+408 GDQWRLAPSGAPW

-523 NRIDA
+523 SRIDG

-545 PVQPNG
+545 PVQPDG
-551 KYFIPMDAVDSDGD
+551 KYFIPMDALDSDGD

-572 IDLLGEDLTQLA
+572 TDLLGEDLTQLA

-601 SGSNPTIGDTD
+601 SGSNPTISDTD
-612 EDGVDDGAEIET
+612 GDGVDDGAEIET

-692 SFSEIQGESGWESG
+692 SFSATQGESGWESG
-706 YRNVTLDGGGID
+706 YRNVSLDGGGID

-812 DSAVVSDTAGVNRI
+812 DSAVVSDTTGVNRI

-841 SPQGRTSA
+841 SPQGQTSA

-864 RIPAVAVQPD
+864 RIPAVAIQPD

-900 PGDLDQ
+900 PGNLDQ
-906 LSAGSDYDSDGLP
+906 LSAGSDYDSDGLL

-1027 PFPSDGT
+1027 LFPSDGT

-1053 SGTPVNPPWTAL
+1053 SGTAVNPPWTAL

-1114 LLHNGQQLH
+1114 LLHNGQRLH
-1123 STTIAGDDILGQ
+1123 STTIAGDDTLGQ

-1143 RAGDYIELALSPRG
+1143 RAGDSIELALSPRG
-1157 VDGSDNDGSD
+1157 LDGSDNDGSD

-1193 GEVSD
+1193 GEVAS

-1210 VILRWTSNQGQEY
+1210 VTLRWTSDQGQDY
-1223 QAQQSSDLQNWTNIG
+1223 QTQQSSDLQNWSNIG
-1238 ATATGAAGGE
+1238 ATVPGAAGGE
-1248 TEIIIPDAPAS
+1248 TEIVIPDAPAS

>member
-1 MSPGGSGSPP
+1 
-11 PGLHPNS
+11 
-18 VRICLLA
+18 
-25 YEPHGE
+25 
-31 VRIPGTP
+31 
-38 TPPTMKI
+38 MKI
-45 HPPTPRVPSLSL
+45 SPLTPRVPSLSL
-57 KSRALLSACVCPLLL
+57 KRRALLSACVCPLLL
-72 ICGQASAQRTLAD
+72 ICGQASAQSTLAD

-106 TLDGGGNDYDPEN
+106 TLDGGGNDYDPET

-171 QDEIHWTV
+171 QTETHWTV
-179 RRWTATEDDLTD
+179 RRWTATENDLTD

-199 FISKTAGNTNGQGV
+199 FISKTAGNPNGQGV
-213 TAQIHLNGTMVG
+213 TAQLHLNGTMVG

-238 KTVFVTADVGD
+238 KTVFVTADAGD

-299 DLTVLSGGADFDSD
+299 DLTVLSSGADFDSD

-338 DAEEIDGGSSPSN
+338 DVEEVDGGSSPSN
-351 ALSLP
+351 PLSLP

-367 FSNVQGAEG
+367 FSDVQGAEG
-376 WISGYRNYSIDGG
+376 WISGYRNYSTDGG

-399 IQFPAEAWR
+399 IDFPPDSWR
-408 EAQSQWRLAPGGAPW
+408 GDQWRLAPSGAPW
-423 TTLGAENTHPNGT
+423 TALGAENTHPNGT

-523 NRIDA
+523 SRIDG

-545 PVQPNG
+545 PVQPDG
-551 KYFIPMDAVDSDGD
+551 KYFIPMDALDSDGD

-572 IDLLGEDLTQLA
+572 TDLLGEDLTQLA

-601 SGSNPTIGDTD
+601 SGSNPTISDTD
-612 EDGVDDGAEIET
+612 GDGVDDGAEIET

-692 SFSEIQGESGWESG
+692 SFSATQGESGWESG
-706 YRNVTLDGGGID
+706 YRNVSLDGGGID

-812 DSAVVSDTAGVNRI
+812 DSAVVSDTTGVNRI

-841 SPQGRTSA
+841 SPQGQTSA

-864 RIPAVAVQPD
+864 RIPAVAIQPD

-900 PGDLDQ
+900 PGNLDQ
-906 LSAGSDYDSDGLP
+906 LSAGSDYDSDGLL

-1027 PFPSDGT
+1027 LFPSDGT

-1053 SGTPVNPPWTAL
+1053 SGTAVNPPWTAL

-1114 LLHNGQQLH
+1114 LLHNGQRLH
-1123 STTIAGDDILGQ
+1123 STTIAGDDTLGQ

-1143 RAGDYIELALSPRG
+1143 RAGDSIELALSPRG
-1157 VDGSDNDGSD
+1157 LDGSDNDGSD

-1193 GEVSD
+1193 GEVAS
-1198 LRLIDFSYEEGN
+1198 LRLIDFSYQEGN
-1210 VILRWTSNQGQEY
+1210 VTLRWTSDQGQDY
-1223 QAQQSSDLQNWTNIG
+1223 QAQQSSDLQNWSNIG
-1238 ATATGAAGGE
+1238 ATVPGAAGGE
-1248 TEIIIPDAPAS
+1248 TEIVIPDAPAS

>member
-1 MSPGGSGSPP
+1 
-11 PGLHPNS
+11 
-18 VRICLLA
+18 
-25 YEPHGE
+25 
-31 VRIPGTP
+31 
-38 TPPTMKI
+38 MKI
-45 HPPTPRVPSLSL
+45 SPPTPRVPSLSL
-57 KSRALLSACVCPLLL
+57 KRRALLSACVCPLLL
-72 ICGQASAQRTLAD
+72 ICGQASAQSTLAD

-106 TLDGGGNDYDPEN
+106 TLDGGGNDYDPET

-171 QDEIHWTV
+171 QTETHWTV
-179 RRWTATEDDLTD
+179 RRWTATENDLTD

-199 FISKTAGNTNGQGV
+199 FISKTAGNPNGQGV
-213 TAQIHLNGTMVG
+213 TAQLHLNGTMVG

-238 KTVFVTADVGD
+238 KTVFVTADAGD

-299 DLTVLSGGADFDSD
+299 DLTVLSSGADFDSD

-338 DAEEIDGGSSPSN
+338 DVEEVDGGSSPSN
-351 ALSLP
+351 PLSLP

-367 FSNVQGAEG
+367 FSDVQGAEG
-376 WISGYRNYSIDGG
+376 WISGYRNYSTDGG

-399 IQFPAEAWR
+399 IDFPPDAWR
-408 EAQSQWRLAPGGAPW
+408 GDQWRLAPSGAPW

-523 NRIDA
+523 SRIDG

-545 PVQPNG
+545 PVQPDG
-551 KYFIPMDAVDSDGD
+551 KYFIPMDALDSDGD

-572 IDLLGEDLTQLA
+572 TDLLGEDLTQLA

-601 SGSNPTIGDTD
+601 SGSNPTISDTD
-612 EDGVDDGAEIET
+612 GDGVDDGAEIET

-692 SFSEIQGESGWESG
+692 SFSATQGESGWESG
-706 YRNVTLDGGGID
+706 YRNVSLDGGGID

-812 DSAVVSDTAGVNRI
+812 DSAVVSDTTGVNRI

-841 SPQGRTSA
+841 SPQGQTSA

-864 RIPAVAVQPD
+864 RIPAVAIQPD

-900 PGDLDQ
+900 PGNLDQ
-906 LSAGSDYDSDGLP
+906 LSAGSDYDSDGLL

-1027 PFPSDGT
+1027 LFPSDGT

-1053 SGTPVNPPWTAL
+1053 SGTAVNPPWTAL

-1114 LLHNGQQLH
+1114 LLHNGQRLH
-1123 STTIAGDDILGQ
+1123 STTIAGDDTLGQ

-1143 RAGDYIELALSPRG
+1143 RAGDSIELALSPRG
-1157 VDGSDNDGSD
+1157 LDGSDNDGSD

-1193 GEVSD
+1193 GEVAS

-1210 VILRWTSNQGQEY
+1210 VTLRWTSDQGQDY
-1223 QAQQSSDLQNWTNIG
+1223 QAQQSSDLQNWSNIG
-1238 ATATGAAGGE
+1238 ATVPGAAGGE
-1248 TEIIIPDAPAS
+1248 TEIVIPDAPAS

>member
-1 MSPGGSGSPP
+1 MS
-11 PGLHPNS
+11 
-18 VRICLLA
+18 
-25 YEPHGE
+25 
-31 VRIPGTP
+31 
-38 TPPTMKI
+38 PTMKI
-45 HPPTPRVPSLSL
+45 SPPTPRVPSLSL
-57 KSRALLSACVCPLLL
+57 KRRALLSACVCPLLL
-72 ICGQASAQRTLAD
+72 ICGQASAQSTLAD

-106 TLDGGGNDYDPEN
+106 TLDGGGNDYDPET

-171 QDEIHWTV
+171 QTETHWTV
-179 RRWTATEDDLTD
+179 RRWTATESDLTD

-199 FISKTAGNTNGQGV
+199 FISKTAGNPNGQGV
-213 TAQIHLNGTMVG
+213 TAQLHLNGTMVG

-238 KTVFVTADVGD
+238 KTVFVTADAGD

-299 DLTVLSGGADFDSD
+299 DLTVLSSGADFDSD

-338 DAEEIDGGSSPSN
+338 DVEEVDGGSSPSN
-351 ALSLP
+351 PLSLP

-367 FSNVQGAEG
+367 FSDVQGAEG
-376 WISGYRNYSIDGG
+376 WISGYRNYSTDGG

-399 IQFPAEAWR
+399 IDFPPDAWR
-408 EAQSQWRLAPGGAPW
+408 GDQWRLAPSGAPW

-523 NRIDA
+523 SRIDG

-545 PVQPNG
+545 PVQPDG
-551 KYFIPMDAVDSDGD
+551 KYFIPMDALDSDGD

-572 IDLLGEDLTQLA
+572 TDLLGEDLTQLA

-601 SGSNPTIGDTD
+601 SGSNPTISDTD
-612 EDGVDDGAEIET
+612 GDGVDDGAEIET

-692 SFSEIQGESGWESG
+692 SFSATQGESGWESG
-706 YRNVTLDGGGID
+706 YRNVSLDGGGID

-812 DSAVVSDTAGVNRI
+812 DSAVVSDTTGVNRI

-841 SPQGRTSA
+841 SPQGQTSA

-864 RIPAVAVQPD
+864 RIPAVAIQPD

-900 PGDLDQ
+900 PGNLDQ
-906 LSAGSDYDSDGLP
+906 LSAGSDYDSDGLL

-1027 PFPSDGT
+1027 LFPSDGT

-1053 SGTPVNPPWTAL
+1053 SGTAVNPPWTAL

-1114 LLHNGQQLH
+1114 LLHNGQRLH
-1123 STTIAGDDILGQ
+1123 STTIAGDDTLGQ

-1143 RAGDYIELALSPRG
+1143 RAGDSIELALSPRG
-1157 VDGSDNDGSD
+1157 LDGSDNDGSD

-1193 GEVSD
+1193 GEVAS

-1210 VILRWTSNQGQEY
+1210 VTLRWTSDQGQDY
-1223 QAQQSSDLQNWTNIG
+1223 QAQQSSDLQNWSNIG
-1238 ATATGAAGGE
+1238 ATVPGAAGGE
-1248 TEIIIPDAPAS
+1248 TEIVIPDAPAS